1 MERQLLQVED
11 SGKLKVVFFLCFLF
25 NLAKQADSFKAFIG
39 II

>member
-11 SGKLKVVFFLCFLF
+11 SGKLKVVFFLF
-25 NLAKQADSFKAFIG
+25 NWAKQADSFKAFIG